1 MLLAVLLWLEFD
13 EHEKKAEGGSSEA
26 QDTRRAVQEQDLLP
40 GSSSNQEYSTTED
53 GIWCLWFA
61 DVAEFPRKR
70 SSSSVGRRS
79 RNRRS
84 SAAAV

>member
-1 MLLAVLLWLEFD
+1 MLLAVLWLEFD

-26 QDTRRAVQEQDLLP
+26 QDTRREVQQQDLLP
-40 GSSSNQEYSTTED
+40 GSSSNQDYSTTED